1 MAGQSSRTN
10 AMWSSR
16 LMFILAAAGSAV
28 GLGNIW
34 RFPYLAGEN
43 GGGVFVLVYLAC
55 IALIGLPILIAEIL
69 MGRAGRQNPISTMRK
84 LADDSGASQFWQ
96 VIGWMGALAG
106 FMILSFYG
114 VIAGWAM
121 AYVGSTA
128 AGDFVGISGGS
139 ASDVFNE
146 FIGDPVRVIGWQ
158 TVFMAITIAI
168 TARGVSQ
175 GLENTVRYLMPLL
188 FLLLVTLVAY
198 SALTTGHYLEG
209 LAFMFSPDWE
219 SFSGE
224 SVITAMGQAFF
235 TLSLGMGAIMAY
247 GAYMPSGSSVVG
259 TATTIAI
266 LDTSVALMSGLVI
279 FPLVF
284 ANGLESG
291 AGPGLMFITLPIAFG
306 QMAGGQVFGT
316 LFFVL
321 VTFAAVT
328 SSISLL
334 EPAVA
339 WVGERLSLTRA
350 KAASLVGA
358 IAWLVGLGS
367 AASFNV
373 GKEFT
378 LPNGWNFFDVMDQ
391 ISNNVLLPVGG
402 ILIALFSS
410 WLLNKTILQEQ
421 LKEDTAY
428 LGLWLWLARVVAP
441 LGVMMVFAVTVLAW
455 L

>member
-1 MAGQSSRTN
+1 
-10 AMWSSR
+10 
-16 LMFILAAAGSAV
+16 MFILAAAGSAV

-69 MGRAGRQNPISTMRK
+69 MGRAGRQNPITTMK
-84 LADDSGASQFWQ
+84 LLASESNASQFWQ
-96 VIGWMGALAG
+96 VIGWMGAIAG

-121 AYVGSTA
+121 AYVGDTA
-128 AGDFVGISGGS
+128 TGDFVGISGAA
-139 ASDVFNE
+139 ASQVFNQ
-146 FIGDPVRVIGWQ
+146 FISDPVRVIGWQ
-158 TVFMAITIAI
+158 TVFMLITVSIA
-168 TARGVSQ
+168 ARGVSQ

-188 FLLLVTLVAY
+188 FLLLVTLVGY
-198 SALTTGHYLEG
+198 SALTTGHFVEG
-209 LAFMFSPDWE
+209 FPLCSRQTGSDSAGE
-219 SFSGE
+219 CHHGNGASFLH
-224 SVITAMGQAFF
+224 AQPR
-235 TLSLGMGAIMAY
+235 Y
-247 GAYMPSGSSVVG
+247 GCNHGLRRIYAVGSSVVG
-259 TATTIAI
+259 TATTIAV

-284 ANGLESG
+284 ANGLESA

-306 QMAGGQVFGT
+306 QMAGGQIFGT

-339 WVGERLSLTRA
+339 WVGERLKLSRA

-358 IAWLVGLGS
+358 IDWSVGLGNS
-367 AASFNV
+367 DSLNFRKDVTLTNV
-373 GKEFT
+373 
-378 LPNGWNFFDVMDQ
+378 WNFFDLMYQ
-391 ISNNVLLPVGG
+391 ISNKLCYCP
-402 ILIALFSS
+402 
-410 WLLNKTILQEQ
+410 
-421 LKEDTAY
+421 
-428 LGLWLWLARVVAP
+428 
-441 LGVMMVFAVTVLAW
+441 
-455 L
+455 

>member
-1 MAGQSSRTN
+1 
-10 AMWSSR
+10 MWSSR

-43 GGGVFVLVYLAC
+43 GGGVFVLAYLAC

-69 MGRAGRQNPISTMRK
+69 MGRAGRQNPITTMK
-84 LADDSGASQFWQ
+84 LLARASGASQFWQ
-96 VIGWMGALAG
+96 IIGWMGALAG

-121 AYVGSTA
+121 AYVGDMA
-128 AGDFVGISGGS
+128 NGDFVGVTGTEAATVFETFIS
-139 ASDVFNE
+139 
-146 FIGDPVRVIGWQ
+146 DPVRVITWQ
-158 TVFMAITIAI
+158 TVFMLVTISI

-175 GLENTVRYLMPLL
+175 GLEKTVQYLMPLL
-188 FLLLVTLVAY
+188 FLLLVILVGY
-198 SALTTGHYLEG
+198 SALTTGHFLEG
-209 LAFMFSPDWE
+209 LGFMFSPDWE
-219 SFSGE
+219 SFSGD
-224 SVITAMGQAFF
+224 SFIAAMGQAFF

-247 GAYMPSGSSVVG
+247 GAYMPAGSSVVG
-259 TATTIAI
+259 TATTIAV

-284 ANGLESG
+284 ANGLESS

-306 QMAGGQVFGT
+306 QMAGGQIFGT

-339 WVGERLSLTRA
+339 WVGERLNTSRA
-350 KAASLVGA
+350 KASLVVGG
-358 IAWLVGLGS
+358 IAWAVGLGS
-367 AASFNV
+367 AASFNIAKDV
-373 GKEFT
+373 T

-410 WLLNKTILQEQ
+410 WLLNKTILDEQ
-421 LKEDTAY
+421 LSEDQTFF
-428 LGLWLWLARVVAP
+428 LSWLWLARIVAP
-441 LGVMMVFAVTVLAW
+441 LGVLMVFTVTIWNW

>member
-1 MAGQSSRTN
+1 MVTQSSPTN
-10 AMWSSR
+10 VMWSSR

-69 MGRAGRQNPISTMRK
+69 MGRAGRQNPITTMK
-84 LADDSGASQFWQ
+84 LLASESNASQFWQ
-96 VIGWMGALAG
+96 VIGWMGAIAG

-121 AYVGSTA
+121 AYVGDTA
-128 AGDFVGISGGS
+128 TGDFVGISGAA
-139 ASDVFNE
+139 ASQVFNQ
-146 FIGDPVRVIGWQ
+146 FISDPVRVIGWQ
-158 TVFMAITIAI
+158 TVFMLITVSI

-188 FLLLVTLVAY
+188 FLLLVTLVGY
-198 SALTTGHYLEG
+198 SALTTGQFLEG
-209 LAFMFSPDWE
+209 LSFMFSPDWE
-219 SFSGE
+219 RFSGE

-259 TATTIAI
+259 TATTIAV

-284 ANGLESG
+284 ANGLESA

-306 QMAGGQVFGT
+306 QMAGGQIFGT

-339 WVGERLSLTRA
+339 WVGERLKLSRA

-373 GKEFT
+373 WKDVT

-428 LGLWLWLARVVAP
+428 LSLWLWLARIVAP

>member
-1 MAGQSSRTN
+1 
-10 AMWSSR
+10 MWSSR

-43 GGGVFVLVYLAC
+43 GGGVFVLAYLAC

-69 MGRAGRQNPISTMRK
+69 MGRAGRQNPITTMK
-84 LADDSGASQFWQ
+84 LLARASGASQFWQ
-96 VIGWMGALAG
+96 IIGWMGALAG

-121 AYVGSTA
+121 AYVGGMA
-128 AGDFVGISGGS
+128 NGDFVGVTGTEAATVFETFIS
-139 ASDVFNE
+139 
-146 FIGDPVRVIGWQ
+146 DPVRVITWQ
-158 TVFMAITIAI
+158 TVFMLVTISI

-175 GLENTVRYLMPLL
+175 GLEKTVQYLMPLL
-188 FLLLVTLVAY
+188 FLLLVILVGY
-198 SALTTGHYLEG
+198 SALTTGHFIEG
-209 LAFMFSPDWE
+209 LGFMFSPDWE
-219 SFSGE
+219 SFSGD
-224 SVITAMGQAFF
+224 SFIAAMGQAFF

-247 GAYMPSGSSVVG
+247 GAYMPAGSSVVG
-259 TATTIAI
+259 TATTIAV

-284 ANGLESG
+284 ANGLESS

-306 QMAGGQVFGT
+306 QMAGGQIFGT

-339 WVGERLSLTRA
+339 WVGERLNTSRA
-350 KAASLVGA
+350 KASLVVGG
-358 IAWLVGLGS
+358 IAWAVGLGS
-367 AASFNV
+367 AASFNIAKDV
-373 GKEFT
+373 T

-410 WLLNKTILQEQ
+410 WLLNKTILDEQ
-421 LKEDTAY
+421 LSEDQT
-428 LGLWLWLARVVAP
+428 LFLSWLWLARIVAP
-441 LGVMMVFAVTVLAW
+441 LGVLMVFTVTIWNW